1 MIVDKDTARLI
12 CKLEYELG
20 SQTYN
25 PHSYNGWTGEEGCG
39 FKYPVKYCKNK
50 NALITSYQIGMAKM
64 VKKLNIKFAYDN
76 ICNIKSKERGKNYE
90 KNKSVININ
99 NIVYDV

>member
-50 NALITSYQIGMAKM
+50 MH
-64 VKKLNIKFAYDN
+64 
-76 ICNIKSKERGKNYE
+76 
-90 KNKSVININ
+90 
-99 NIVYDV
+99 

>member
-39 FKYPVKYCKNK
+39 FKYPVKYCNC
-50 NALITSYQIGMAKM
+50 LLYTSDAADE
-64 VKKLNIKFAYDN
+64 L
-76 ICNIKSKERGKNYE
+76 
-90 KNKSVININ
+90 
-99 NIVYDV
+99 

>member
-50 NALITSYQIGMAKM
+50 NALIKQELTKIKM
-64 VKKLNIKFAYDN
+64 RLIILIHNVLIL
-76 ICNIKSKERGKNYE
+76 
-90 KNKSVININ
+90 
-99 NIVYDV
+99 